1 MNPRSWT
8 AVAALGD
15 GPAAPPFTAA
25 AVIAGCGIG
34 QFIDGGG
41 TVEFIA
47 IPAAFIRSL
56 CRWIISRTRGCAA
69 SLGSNPMSS
78 SWCLRK
84 TSTVSDLR
92 VASCSCCWRIA
103 CTRAGCSE
111 VISAGM
117 SVAPTAAS
125 RSLAAAVSSR
135 CRWSISASLC
145 PWSFVPECS
154 VSAWIRLAFVSA
166 TAATPVRMRS
176 VIVPIMPPRAWSIM
190 FVSERGR
197 ILLLVVAAAVVVVA
211 AVVLVVAVVVVLST
225 AAFASPMV
233 DGIGLPP
240 ASPPP
245 PPPPWGGTRPAPRS
259 AFANK
264 SAGMLGGIPARPG
277 ICTPGMLCRPACC
290 MDGRMESPLS
300 G

>member
-15 GPAAPPFTAA
+15 GPAAPPFTNA

-34 QFIDGGG
+34 QSIDGGG
-41 TVEFIA
+41 TVAVEFIA

-78 SWCLRK
+78 SWCLRR

-111 VISAGM
+111 VISAGI

-145 PWSFVPECS
+145 PWSLVPECS

-197 ILLLVVAAAVVVVA
+197 ILLLAVVVA
-211 AVVLVVAVVVVLST
+211 VAVVVVWWWWWWCCRRRRSRRPWWT
-225 AAFASPMV
+225 ASAFRRPRLASASAL
-233 DGIGLPP
+233 GGERGRRRGARWRTNPP
-240 ASPPP
+240 GCWEGCPRVRASARRACCAD
-245 PPPPWGGTRPAPRS
+245 RPAVWTVAWR
-259 AFANK
+259 
-264 SAGMLGGIPARPG
+264 AR
-277 ICTPGMLCRPACC
+277 
-290 MDGRMESPLS
+290 
-300 G
+300 

>member
-1 MNPRSWT
+1 LNPRSWT

-25 AVIAGCGIG
+25 AGIGGIGGPPGPGIG

-41 TVEFIA
+41 TVAVEFIA

-78 SWCLRK
+78 SWCLRR

-111 VISAGM
+111 VISAGI

-145 PWSFVPECS
+145 PWSLVPE
-154 VSAWIRLAFVSA
+154 
-166 TAATPVRMRS
+166 
-176 VIVPIMPPRAWSIM
+176 
-190 FVSERGR
+190 
-197 ILLLVVAAAVVVVA
+197 
-211 AVVLVVAVVVVLST
+211 
-225 AAFASPMV
+225 
-233 DGIGLPP
+233 
-240 ASPPP
+240 
-245 PPPPWGGTRPAPRS
+245 
-259 AFANK
+259 
-264 SAGMLGGIPARPG
+264 
-277 ICTPGMLCRPACC
+277 
-290 MDGRMESPLS
+290 
-300 G
+300 

>member
-1 MNPRSWT
+1 MNPDAS

-25 AVIAGCGIG
+25 AGIG
-34 QFIDGGG
+34 GIGIGA
-41 TVEFIA
+41 VEFTA

-84 TSTVSDLR
+84 ISTVSDLR
-92 VASCSCCWRIA
+92 AASCSCCWRIA

-111 VISAGM
+111 VISAGI

-145 PWSFVPECS
+145 PWSLVSECS

-190 FVSERGR
+190 FVMKDSM
-197 ILLLVVAAAVVVVA
+197 LLLVAAAAAVVVVLL
-211 AVVLVVAVVVVLST
+211 VVLLSP

-240 ASPPP
+240 PSPPP
-245 PPPPWGGTRPAPRS
+245 PPPPWGETRPAPRS
-259 AFANK
+259 ALAKK
-264 SAGMLGGIPARPG
+264 SAGMLGGMPARPG